1 MSTADIDIGGIQ
13 APPHLIAEA
22 AALLSATDEV
32 KIHYLRTD
40 KWIGY
45 PAAKEILDDL
55 ESLMSHPDR
64 ERMPCRLI
72 VAQTNNG
79 KTNLLKTFVKRHPA
93 DPNPEG
99 EAVRIPI
106 IHIQLVE
113 PDERHLYLQL
123 LKALFQKYPP
133 MATLN
138 ARRDHVMNVLQQVRP
153 RMILLDEINTLVN
166 GPVVKQRACL
176 NALKYISNLIRVPIV
191 ATGTHEARHVFRTEP
206 QIANR
211 FEPRALPLWE
221 LNDTFRSLLLSF
233 ERTLPLPMASGLHKK
248 AMAHE
253 IFHRTD
259 GTIGEVAKLI
269 ETAAIHAVRNKADC
283 ISNEVL
289 EKCGYVPPSRRHDL
303 LGAR

>member
-1 MSTADIDIGGIQ
+1 MSSADIDKGEGRSHARLTPQ
-13 APPHLIAEA
+13 A
-22 AALLSATDEV
+22 AALLEATDEA

-40 KWIGY
+40 KWFGY
-45 PAAKEILDDL
+45 PAAIDILEDL
-55 ESLMSHPDR
+55 ESLMAHPDR

-72 VAQTNNG
+72 IAQTNNG
-79 KTNLLKTFVKRHPA
+79 KTNLLKNFVKRYPA

-99 EAVRIPI
+99 EAIRLPI

-133 MATLN
+133 IATLN

-191 ATGTHEARHVFRTEP
+191 ATGTHEARHVFRAEP

-211 FEPRALPLWE
+211 FEPRMLPLWE
-221 LNDTFRSLLLSF
+221 LNGDFKSLLRSF
-233 ERTLPLPMASGLHKK
+233 EMTLPLPTPSGLFKK
-248 AMAHE
+248 DMPHE

-269 ETAAIHAVRNKADC
+269 EAAAVHAVRSKADF
-283 ISNEVL
+283 ISKEVL
-289 EKCGYVPPSRRHDL
+289 DKCGYVSPSRRHDL